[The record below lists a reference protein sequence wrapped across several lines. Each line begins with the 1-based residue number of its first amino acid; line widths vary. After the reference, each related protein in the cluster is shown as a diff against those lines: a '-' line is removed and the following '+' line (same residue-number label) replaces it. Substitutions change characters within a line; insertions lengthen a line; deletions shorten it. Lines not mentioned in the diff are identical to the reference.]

1 MIVTAK
7 ECNALIKDE
16 ITNGTMWVV
25 FNANIEIAKQSGL
38 FFTKWDGDKL
48 IGFMLCRLLKRTGVL
63 SIDKIAIHQDY
74 RKKGLGKEFLMHLLE
89 YNLPIK
95 LDVATKNDNA
105 IRFYERFGFRK
116 VGEKQLGKNHIS
128 SYEFRN

>member
-1 MIVTAK
+1 MQITAK

-25 FNANIEIAKQSGL
+25 FNANIEIAKQKGL
-38 FFTKWDGDKL
+38 FFTKTDGDIL
-48 IGFMLCRLLKRTGVL
+48 IGFMLCRLLKKSGVI
-63 SIDKIAIHQDY
+63 SIDKIAIHTDY
-74 RKKGLGKEFLMHLLE
+74 RKRGLGKEFLEHLLE
-89 YNLPIK
+89 YNLPLK
-95 LDVATKNDNA
+95 LDVATKNENA

-116 VGEKQLGKNHIS
+116 VGEKQLGENHIS

>member
-1 MIVTAK
+1 MQITAK
-7 ECNALIKDE
+7 ECNALIQSE

-25 FNANIEIAKQSGL
+25 FNANVEIAKQKGL
-38 FFTKWDGDKL
+38 FFTKWDGDTL
-48 IGFMLCRLLKRTGVL
+48 IGFMICRLLKRSGVI

-74 RKKGLGKEFLMHLLE
+74 RRKGLGKGLLNE
-89 YNLPIK
+89 LLQYNLPIK
-95 LDVATKNDNA
+95 LDVATNNGDA

-128 SYEFRN
+128 SYEFRS

>member
-1 MIVTAK
+1 MTITAK
-7 ECNALIKDE
+7 ECNALIKNE

-25 FNANIEIAKQSGL
+25 FNANIDKAKQSGL
-38 FFTKWDGDKL
+38 FFTKTDGDKL
-48 IGFMLCRLLKRTGVL
+48 IGFMLCWILKRSAVL

-74 RKKGLGKEFLMHLLE
+74 RKTGLGKQFLNHLLE
-89 YNLPIK
+89 YNLPLK
-95 LDVATKNDNA
+95 LDVATKNENA
-105 IRFYERFGFRK
+105 IRFYEAFGFRK

>member
-25 FNANIEIAKQSGL
+25 FNANVEIAKQSGL

-48 IGFMLCRLLKRTGVL
+48 IGFMLCRVLKRSGVMA
-63 SIDKIAIHQDY
+63 IDKIAIHQDY
-74 RKKGLGKEFLMHLLE
+74 RKNGLGKEFLNHLLV
-89 YNLPIK
+89 YNLPLK

-105 IRFYERFGFRK
+105 VRFYERFGFRK

>member
-48 IGFMLCRLLKRTGVL
+48 IGFMLCRLLKRSGVL

-95 LDVATKNDNA
+95 LDVATKNENA